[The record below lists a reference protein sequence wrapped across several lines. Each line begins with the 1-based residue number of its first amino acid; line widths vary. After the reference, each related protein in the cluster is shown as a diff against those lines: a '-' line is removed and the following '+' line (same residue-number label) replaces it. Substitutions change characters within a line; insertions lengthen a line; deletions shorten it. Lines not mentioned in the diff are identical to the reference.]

1 MSARDPNRQRVGI
14 IGAGFTGLTAA
25 YRLLQ
30 AGHSVEVFER
40 SHQLGGLA
48 MTFALGE
55 TRLEKY
61 YHHLFTSDHDI
72 CSLAAELNVPIDWPS
87 PPMGMFHGD
96 KVYPFTSPLD
106 LMRFTPLSLADRV
119 RCGAVTLFLQRYPNP
134 KPFESVNAIDWYRRY
149 AGRGVTNAIFG
160 PMLQVKFGR
169 NAERIAMV
177 WMWGKMRLRATS
189 RTKGGTKES
198 LGYVRGSFG
207 TLVDRLVEAVQ
218 SLGGIIHPGTI
229 VRGVETSPKRLIPA
243 EAKLP
248 EFISNLRPTPP
259 GGGEP
264 PWQSFRGNTVRLD
277 TSKGSHAFDA
287 VISTLAP
294 TLLAD
299 LAPVLPQAWR
309 RNAQSLEH
317 SGVLCTIFVLKHS
330 LSPIY
335 WMNVSDTSVPFGG
348 LIEHTNYIPSSQ
360 YGGRHILYVSHYTYP
375 DEEFFNLSSDE
386 VLARYLP
393 HFKRVNPSFDEGW
406 IEKRMLMRDHFTQ
419 PIVTANYGDRLLPY
433 ATPVP
438 GLFSSSMA
446 QLYPEDRG
454 TNYAVRG
461 GNQVADVVRRYLNAA
476 SPANGGS

>member
-1 MSARDPNRQRVGI
+1 MSAGETRRRIGI

-30 AGHSVEVFER
+30 AGHAVEVFER
-40 SHQLGGLA
+40 SHQVGGLA
-48 MTFALGE
+48 MTFPFGE

-72 CSLAAELNVPIDWPS
+72 CSLAEELKVPIDWPS
-87 PPMGMFHGD
+87 PPMGMFHGE

-119 RCGAVTLFLQRYPNP
+119 RCGAVTLFLQRFSNP

-149 AGRGVTNAIFG
+149 AGRGVTDAIFG
-160 PMLQVKFGR
+160 PMLHVKFGR
-169 NAERIAMV
+169 NAGRVAMV

-207 TLVDRLVEAVQ
+207 TLVDQLVQAVK
-218 SLGGIIHPGTI
+218 SLGGVIHPGTI
-229 VRGVETSPKRLIPA
+229 VRRVETSPDRLIPA
-243 EAKLP
+243 ESSLP
-248 EFISNLRPTPP
+248 EYISKLRSTPRK
-259 GGGEP
+259 GSGP
-264 PWQSFRGNTVRLD
+264 PWHSIRGDTIRLE
-277 TSKGSHAFDA
+277 TSNGTHAFDA
-287 VISTLAP
+287 VVSTLAP

-299 LAPVLPQAWR
+299 LAPVLPATWR

-348 LIEHTNYIPSSQ
+348 LIEHTNYISPSE
-360 YGGRHILYVSHYTYP
+360 YGGKHILYVSHYTYP
-375 DEEFFNLSSDE
+375 DEEFFHLSSDE

-393 HFKRVNPSFDEGW
+393 HFKRVNPSFEESW
-406 IEKRMLMRDHFTQ
+406 IEKRMLMRDRFAQ
-419 PIVTANYGDRLLPY
+419 PIVTPNYGERLLAY

-438 GLFSSSMA
+438 GLFCSSMA

-461 GNQVADVVRRYLNAA
+461 GNQVADVVKRYLSAGA
-476 SPANGGS
+476 GRGEEG